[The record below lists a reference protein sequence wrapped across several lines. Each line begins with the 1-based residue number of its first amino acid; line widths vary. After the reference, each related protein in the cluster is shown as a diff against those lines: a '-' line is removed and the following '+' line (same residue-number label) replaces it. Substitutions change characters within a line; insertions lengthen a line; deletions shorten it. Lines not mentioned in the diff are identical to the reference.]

1 MPAFSSN
8 RLLQTAIPIAALGWL
23 YVFGANATASLVCPF
38 RWATSLPCPLCGM
51 THALAALVHGD
62 VVQAVLL
69 HPFSPLALA
78 GLVAT
83 AAGRVLPPA
92 MWSRL
97 ALGLAVFGG
106 VRMLVTAL

>member
-1 MPAFSSN
+1 
-8 RLLQTAIPIAALGWL
+8 
-23 YVFGANATASLVCPF
+23 
-38 RWATSLPCPLCGM
+38 M